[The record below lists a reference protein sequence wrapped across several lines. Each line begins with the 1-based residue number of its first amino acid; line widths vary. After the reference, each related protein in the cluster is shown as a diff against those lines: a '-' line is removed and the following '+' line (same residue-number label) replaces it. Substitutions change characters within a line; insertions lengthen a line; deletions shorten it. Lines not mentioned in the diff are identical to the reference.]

1 MRGGPAACLVLLAS
15 AIIAMWAV
23 FFYLLGTV
31 QKSATYDPYW
41 TLFVPYFL
49 GAIAATYVFLLVTF
63 LVCAPDTTNAGQ
75 AFEKRASHSRG
86 ALEL

>member
-15 AIIAMWAV
+15 AIITMWAV

-31 QKSATYDPYW
+31 QKSTTYDPYW

-49 GAIAATYVFLLVTF
+49 GAIAATYVFLLVAF
-63 LVCAPDTTNAGQ
+63 LLCVPDDCQ
-75 AFEKRASHSRG
+75 AFEKRPSHSRG